1 MQNFKFDFLKT
12 PSKTNLVIITRL
24 GLALAMFLEFH
35 LAFPNPRLML
45 PPYFSQTIKA
55 S

>member
-12 PSKTNLVIITRL
+12 PSKTNLVITRL

-35 LAFPNPRLML
+35 LAFPKPQLML
-45 PPYFSQTIKA
+45 PPYFSQSIRE